1 MFNVLSG
8 DTPIELLIIQLI
20 AVVIGLTIHEFSH
33 GFASYRLGDST
44 AKFDGRLSFS
54 PLRHIDPIGFLMIV
68 LVGFGWA
75 KPVMVNPRNLRK
87 PKRDMAIISFAGP
100 LSNFLLAFFVTAIY
114 VPLLVTGIIAGG
126 GYVAV
131 FLFILIHVNIMLGV
145 FNLIPVPPL
154 DGSKIVSVFLPNH
167 LYWRYANFRYGF
179 IVLIIIIISDPI
191 RNLVWS
197 MVVTI
202 FNSFIFVLD
211 PLWSLIL

>member
-8 DTPIELLIIQLI
+8 NTPIELLIIQLI
-20 AVVIGLTIHEFSH
+20 AVVIALTIHEFSH

-100 LSNFLLAFFVTAIY
+100 LSNFLLAFLVTAIY
-114 VPLLVTGIIAGG
+114 VPLLITGVIASG
-126 GYVAV
+126 GYIAV
-131 FLFILIHVNIMLGV
+131 FLFVLIHVNIMLGV

-167 LYWRYANFRYGF
+167 LYWRYTNFRYGF

-197 MVVTI
+197 IVVTI
-202 FNSFIFVLD
+202 FNSFIFVLE
-211 PLWSLIL
+211 PIWSLIL